1 MYHAYMSYQNIL
13 FGYASAEAESS
24 EKPELLLD
32 GYFDPHGYVQSI
44 MNDRFFIILG
54 YKGTGKTSLG
64 KHFVLSSHKNYK
76 VFSTHILLDDFS
88 HRLLKRVSVIS
99 GLDDKSRFRAGWKQL
114 LWLLIFQS
122 YGSDQ
127 LLMQNPLIHAIYNE
141 ISTDKLGTN
150 ISLNSI
156 LNLIKKLRID
166 VTAYDVYKISLSL
179 NNGSANTWPDLVA
192 SVESNLHNLPKPQS
206 KHFIFI
212 DGLDD
217 IVTLREERMSAFA
230 ALLNEVRYI
239 NNVLSRYSM
248 NTKIVLLFRTDIYEL
263 IPDAN
268 KNKLRNDYGKY
279 ISWFEEGDVKQSPLV
294 RLANMRASLS
304 LGVSSIDVF
313 DKYFPR
319 KIAIGYEEHK
329 TINYLLYFTRHTP
342 RDFLQLLEMHKEFT
356 KGPKYVFTS
365 EDIEEAINKYS
376 REYFLPEIKDEL
388 AGLISASDIQ
398 EIFQLMS
405 IMRKRD
411 FMYSDILAEAERHN
425 FAIANRIQ
433 NILQVLYE
441 HSAIG
446 HIDRYGERNHI
457 TFKYRNRDSGFSI
470 HQRILLHKGLF
481 KALNIRR

>member
-1 MYHAYMSYQNIL
+1 MSYKNIT

-44 MNDRFFIILG
+44 MKDRYFIILG
-54 YKGTGKTSLG
+54 HKGTGKTSLG
-64 KHFVLSSHKNYK
+64 KHFVLSSHNYR

-88 HRLLKRVSVIS
+88 HKLLKRVSTIS
-99 GLDDKSRFRAGWKQL
+99 GLDDKSKFRAGWKQL
-114 LWLLIFQS
+114 LWLLVFQS
-122 YGSDQ
+122 YSKDQ
-127 LLMQNPLIHAIYNE
+127 FLTQSTLIQTILRE
-141 ISTDKLGTN
+141 ISVDKLGQN

-156 LNLIKKLRID
+156 LSLIRKLSID
-166 VTAYDVYKISLSL
+166 ISAYDVYKISLSISGK
-179 NNGSANTWPDLVA
+179 NGKKMTWSDLVT
-192 SVESNLHNLPKPQS
+192 SIESNLHNMPKPQS
-206 KHFIFI
+206 MHYIFI

-217 IVTLREERMSAFA
+217 IVTFRDLRMSAFA

-239 NNVLSRYSM
+239 NNLLNRYNM
-248 NTKIVLLFRTDIYEL
+248 NTKIILLFRTDIYEL

-268 KNKLRNDYGKY
+268 KNKLRSDYGIY
-279 ISWFEEGDVKQSPLV
+279 ISWFEVGNAKQSPLV
-294 RLANMRASLS
+294 KLANMRANLS
-304 LGVSSIDVF
+304 LNEDNIDIF
-313 DKYFPR
+313 ERYFPR

-329 TINYLLYFTRHTP
+329 TINYLLYYTRHTP
-342 RDFLQLLEMHKEFT
+342 RDFLQLLEKHKYYANNTKTKFT
-356 KGPKYVFTS
+356 H
-365 EDIEEAINKYS
+365 EDIEEAIKKYS

-388 AGLISASDIQ
+388 AGLITENDIQ

-411 FMYSDILAEAERHN
+411 FTYHDILEEAERHN
-425 FAIANRIQ
+425 LSIADGIQ
-433 NILQVLYE
+433 NILHVLYE

-446 HIDRYGERNHI
+446 HIERYSERNHI
-457 TFKYRNRDSGFSI
+457 TFKYRNRDSSFSI